1 MATYKKRGFKP
12 KNKEEEAQLQEHDST
27 TAEVFNT
34 LDESASKTEEWVQK
48 NQNYILGVIG
58 VIAVGVLAYLGYH
71 QFIQNPKEA
80 SAANELFYPQQYFD
94 QALASETEK
103 DSLFTLA
110 LNGAQGKYGFLDII
124 EEYSGTKAANLAQY
138 SAGMTYLNLKQYDQA
153 VAHLEDFSSED
164 DIMGA
169 MAKGG
174 IGDAFSQLNQQEDA
188 LDYYEKAVAHSDN
201 EFTAPRFLYKAG
213 VVALELGEK
222 SKALEYFER
231 IKVLTLLSDWR
242 KTKVWPQRIKTYPF
256 TIKTKSQTRRIFG
269 LGLLFLNG
277 TVKLQKPFPKVLK
290 MPFWIVEHHLKM

>member
-12 KNKEEEAQLQEHDST
+12 KNKEEEAKLEEHDST

-34 LDESASKTEEWVQK
+34 LDEGASKTEEWVQK

-80 SAANELFYPQQYFD
+80 AAANELFYPQQYFD

-153 VAHLEDFSSED
+153 VAHLEDFSSDD

-174 IGDAFSQLNQQEDA
+174 IGDAFSQLNQPEDA
-188 LDYYEKAVAHSDN
+188 LDYYEKAIAHSDN
-201 EFTAPRFLYKAG
+201 EFTAPRFLHKAG
-213 VVALELGEK
+213 VIALELGEK
-222 SKALEYFER
+222 SKAFGYFER
-231 IKVLTLLSDWR
+231 IKEE
-242 KTKVWPQRIKTYPF
+242 YPN
-256 TIKTKSQTRRIFG
+256 SQEANGVEALIG
-269 LGLLFLNG
+269 LAQN
-277 TVKLQKPFPKVLK
+277 
-290 MPFWIVEHHLKM
+290 